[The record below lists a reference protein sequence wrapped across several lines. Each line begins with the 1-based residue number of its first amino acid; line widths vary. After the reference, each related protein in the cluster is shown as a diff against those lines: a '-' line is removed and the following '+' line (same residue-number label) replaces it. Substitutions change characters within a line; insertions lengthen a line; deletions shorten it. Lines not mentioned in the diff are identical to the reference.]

1 MDTDAVAANPS
12 VPVITDQG
20 SVVPMNAAGRLWDSD
35 VAYSF
40 RNSPVAI
47 TAAVVAFVLIF
58 SAVFASGWRR
68 TTRSIWPR

>member
-47 TAAVVAFVLIF
+47 TAAVVAFVSDFF
-58 SAVFASGWRR
+58 SGVCEMGGAAQPV
-68 TTRSIWPR
+68 